1 MFKIADIS
9 QMLVVSHRV
18 GSEAEATRAAPGAQ
32 TSAAGG
38 GERSEAGAGE
48 YVWDSGLTP
57 PMHLAR
63 KRRFRKRANKR
74 VCVLPSI
81 SRRAPLTPRVCRP
94 DHRDC
99 RERGRTSSKG

>member
-74 VCVLPSI
+74 VCVLVHQQNGVTHTVCALARS
-81 SRRAPLTPRVCRP
+81 SRLSRKRWSVF
-94 DHRDC
+94 
-99 RERGRTSSKG
+99 